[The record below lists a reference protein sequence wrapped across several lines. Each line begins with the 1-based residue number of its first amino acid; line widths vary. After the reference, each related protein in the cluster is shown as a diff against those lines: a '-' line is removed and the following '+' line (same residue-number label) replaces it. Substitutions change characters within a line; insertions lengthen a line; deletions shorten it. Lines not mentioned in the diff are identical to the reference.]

1 MSNEI
6 TLKKLCEKIQGL
18 VDIGYGEI
26 KVKTD
31 TTPEQVIITMKNIP
45 LVKRN
50 EDGTYTEAFE
60 KGIAEYYENWEEMQW
75 LKKDL
80 K

>member
-1 MSNEI
+1 M
-6 TLKKLCEKIQGL
+6 
-18 VDIGYGEI
+18 DIGYGEI

-60 KGIAEYYENWEEMQW
+60 KGIAEYYENWEEMQ
-75 LKKDL
+75 
-80 K
+80 